1 MLRQHQQRR
10 GRLRIITGS
19 LVMLFVIVTVSDRTG
34 ALGGTLFTGGA
45 AASKPAVRLTP
56 PFPTAEST
64 GVGFGASLRP
74 WPGPLN
80 TNAVP
85 APTETINGMSCK
97 IFTGYLVSL
106 SGGSYL
112 YVDSPCVVFRNSRF
126 QTSGV
131 VSNGSAIVQQGGSN
145 KYLGIAWCDFDGGP
159 SHQRGLQGDM
169 ADMVVTSSNFTRF
182 GQAGIEMNNRS
193 GTASLTVQ
201 DSYFAEV
208 PGWPQPDHVD
218 GIQVGAGENVTI
230 HHNTVLVPQ
239 YGGSQGDTGYVSN
252 SVLGLWA
259 ELGNVTG
266 TVMVDGNLLA
276 GGGFAVYLEQKDP
289 DAWLGPVWVLNNV
302 FDQRFGPNGGIWG
315 PLYPQGLP
323 AQLTWSGNVW
333 SGGAPL
339 SLSDALSYG

>member
-1 MLRQHQQRR
+1 MFRQRQQRR
-10 GRLRIITGS
+10 SRLRLIAGS
-19 LVMLFVIVTVSDRTG
+19 LVMLFVIIAVSDRTG
-34 ALGGTLFTGGA
+34 ALGKTVSSGA

-64 GVGFGASLRP
+64 GVGFNPTLTP
-74 WPGPLN
+74 WPGSLN
-80 TNAVP
+80 TSSVP
-85 APTETINGMSCK
+85 APMETINGMSCK
-97 IFTGYLVSL
+97 VFTGYLVSL

-145 KYLGIAWCDFDGGP
+145 RYLGIAWCDFDGGP
-159 SHQRGLQGDM
+159 SHQRGLQGDV

-201 DSYFAEV
+201 DSYFAETV
-208 PGWPQPDHVD
+208 GWPQADHVD
-218 GIQVGAGENVTI
+218 GIQVGSGENVTI

-315 PLYPQGLP
+315 PLYPRGLP

-333 SGGAPL
+333 SSGAPL

>member
-1 MLRQHQQRR
+1 MLRHRQQRR
-10 GRLRIITGS
+10 GRLRIVIGS
-19 LVMLFVIVTVSDRTG
+19 LVAILVVVSLADRTG
-34 ALGGTLFTGGA
+34 AVGRTVSGSA

-56 PFPTAEST
+56 PFPTAESS
-64 GVGFGASLRP
+64 GVGFGASMTP
-74 WPGPLN
+74 WTGPLY
-80 TNAVP
+80 TSAVQ

-112 YVDSPCVVFRNSRF
+112 YVDSPCVVFRNTRF

-131 VSNGSAIVQQGGSN
+131 VSNGSAIVQQGGGN
-145 KYLGIAWCDFDGGP
+145 KYLGVAWCDFDGGP

-169 ADMVVTSSNFTRF
+169 ADMVVTSSNFARF
-182 GQAGIEMNNRS
+182 GQAGIEMNNRT

-201 DSYFAEV
+201 DSYFAET

-218 GIQVGAGENVTI
+218 GIQVGGAENVTI

-239 YGGSQGDTGYVSN
+239 WGGTPGDTNYVSN

-259 ELGNVTG
+259 ELGDVTG
-266 TVMVDGNLLA
+266 TVTVDGNLLA
-276 GGGFAVYLEQKDP
+276 GGGQTIYIEQKDP
-289 DAWLGPVWVLNNV
+289 YAWRGPVAILNNV

-315 PLYPQGLP
+315 PLYPKGLP

-333 SGGAPL
+333 SSGAVL
-339 SLSDALSYG
+339 TLNDALSYG